1 MVEGSKS
8 ARRAVHG
15 VVSIYLWW
23 RRGGGDKDDIDLRV
37 YEGAAAITMERERQG
52 SKRLGSAGGM
62 RSQSRRR
69 EGIVEWTD
77 PVESLVAL
85 A

>member
-37 YEGAAAITMERERQG
+37 YEGGSDHDGKGATREQ
-52 SKRLGSAGGM
+52 KARLSWRDEIAV
-62 RSQSRRR
+62 Q
-69 EGIVEWTD
+69 
-77 PVESLVAL
+77 A
-85 A
+85 